1 MKNTEWQIP
10 ADPERAEERLRR
22 QARLLNVL
30 WGVSLAVIG
39 VGTFVISAASLA
51 GIDLPDILV
60 RILGIADLAAL
71 PVMVWAMVRRRGSP
85 RWPGSARAGK
95 PPQAERRTP
104 PSARRAAES
113 LVKRASAGS
122 FPNAGSAGHQDE
134 ES

>member
-71 PVMVWAMVRRRGSP
+71 PVMVWAMVRRMKLR
-85 RWPGSARAGK
+85 
-95 PPQAERRTP
+95 AERGRV
-104 PSARRAAES
+104 PSAVSRPRREELPPEDAPKVDPQGPAE
-113 LVKRASAGS
+113 
-122 FPNAGSAGHQDE
+122 
-134 ES
+134 